1 MPAVLPE
8 GPRWNVRQLLV
19 SWLRGL
25 SRTCTFLLVILSAM
39 GEEIHV
45 DFNTES
51 GDRGE
56 TSRPPGGPGR
66 PPPRASGGASGGEFD
81 YSDPVQSFINAVRGV
96 VTAPV
101 GFFRS
106 IRRQGDFVNPLI
118 FAIIC
123 YEVSA
128 ILGGL
133 LGLVGVGMGGT
144 QGFGSFLIGIILA
157 PIGAAIG
164 LFIGAGI
171 LHLLVML
178 IVGSRNSGFEATF
191 RVVAYSA
198 VTSLVSWIPFIGGIL
213 SLYGIYLGIVGIR
226 EMHNTTTSKAA
237 IAVLIPV
244 AIIIL
249 LALALITLVGAFL
262 FFGPQR
268 WRVATA
274 DPGRG

>member
-1 MPAVLPE
+1 
-8 GPRWNVRQLLV
+8 
-19 SWLRGL
+19 
-25 SRTCTFLLVILSAM
+25 M

-51 GDRGE
+51 GGSGGAGR
-56 TSRPPGGPGR
+56 SPGGP
-66 PPPRASGGASGGEFD
+66 PRVSGGASGGEFD
-81 YSDPVQSFINAVRGV
+81 YSDPVQSFISAVRGV

-106 IRRQGDFVNPLI
+106 IRREGDFVNPLI

-133 LGLVGVGMGGT
+133 LSLVGVTGT
-144 QGFGSFLIGIILA
+144 RGFGSFLIGIILA

-178 IVGSRNSGFEATF
+178 IVGSRNAGFEGTF
-191 RVVAYSA
+191 RVGAYSA
-198 VTSLVSWIPFIGGIL
+198 VTTLVSWIPIIGLIA
-213 SLYGIYLGIVGIR
+213 SLYGIYLAIVGIR
-226 EMHNTTTSKAA
+226 EVHTTTTGKAA
-237 IAVLIPV
+237 LVVLIPAV
-244 AIIIL
+244 VVLLLVLLIIAAI
-249 LALALITLVGAFL
+249 GAAI
-262 FFGPQR
+262 FFGTQQ
-268 WRVATA
+268 
-274 DPGRG
+274 

>member
-1 MPAVLPE
+1 
-8 GPRWNVRQLLV
+8 
-19 SWLRGL
+19 
-25 SRTCTFLLVILSAM
+25 M

-45 DFNTES
+45 DFNTGS
-51 GDRGE
+51 GSSGG
-56 TSRPPGGPGR
+56 SGGSSGGPGGA
-66 PPPRASGGASGGEFD
+66 PQVSGGASGGEFD

-101 GFFRS
+101 GFFRG

-133 LGLVGVGMGGT
+133 LGLVGVGMGDA

-178 IVGSRNSGFEATF
+178 IVGSRNAGYEGTF
-191 RVVAYSA
+191 RVGAYSA
-198 VTSLVSWIPFIGGIL
+198 VTTLVSWIPIIGLIA
-213 SLYGIYLGIVGIR
+213 SLYGIYLAIMGIR
-226 EMHNTTTSKAA
+226 EIHNTSTGKAA
-237 IAVLIPV
+237 IVVLIPAV
-244 AIIIL
+244 VVFLLVVMIIAVIGAAI
-249 LALALITLVGAFL
+249 
-262 FFGPQR
+262 FFGTQQ
-268 WRVATA
+268 
-274 DPGRG
+274 